1 MQGYEAKIID
11 SSKELTAKEKI
22 QMKDTTDAIRLD
34 EASSQE
40 ALIIKPK
47 SYAVIQI
54 HNEQS
59 ENKDYEVYVVVDE
72 NNNKYVTGSQA
83 FFSTFKNIWDE
94 MVGEDEAWELKIY
107 RMPSKNY
114 AGREFITCSIV

>member
-22 QMKDTTDAIRLD
+22 QMKDTTDGIRLD
-34 EASSQE
+34 EQTSQE
-40 ALIIKPK
+40 AIIIKPA

-72 NNNKYVTGSQA
+72 DGKKYVTGSQA

-94 MVGEDEAWELKIY
+94 MVGEDEAWELKVY

-114 AGREFITCSIV
+114 AGRDFITCSIV